1 VVSRG
6 LKEAASPPLI
16 SWRAAQGTGPSL
28 RSQGC
33 CASRWRATACGRPFL
48 TGLTDGSLP
57 HGTFAFYVV
66 QDALYL
72 RQYAQALAAVAS
84 RAPDAAGT
92 EMFARHAADAVAVEK
107 ALHESLLADLGID
120 PASASAAEP
129 APTNLAYTSYL
140 LAAIYGG
147 SYADGI
153 GAVLPCYWIYWEV
166 GKELQRHGSPD
177 PRCQR
182 WIDTY
187 GGEEFAEAVRAVL
200 AVADELGPV
209 RAPREREG
217 VHQPALP
224 GNQPLRMDVLG
235 HGVPETDLAHLTS
248 PEQYTSRS
256 ADRRIAQV
264 HQRARMT
271 GSVRN
276 HCAAPKRHRRA
287 ERRISVASRQPRLIT
302 ERSHESMP
310 SRRPIAEYLIWL
322 GPLVLA
328 LDEYR
333 SLISERPRLRP
344 RCC

>member
-1 VVSRG
+1 MNGRFTSE
-6 LKEAASPPLI
+6 L
-16 SWRAAQGTGPSL
+16 WQGIGDIYHGIL
-28 RSQGC
+28 VH
-33 CASRWRATACGRPFL
+33 PFL

-92 EMFARHAADAVAVEK
+92 EMFAGHAADAVAVER
-107 ALHESLLADLGID
+107 ALHELLLADLGID

-166 GKELQRHGSPD
+166 GKELQRRGSPD
-177 PRCQR
+177 PRYQR

-187 GGEEFAEAVRAVL
+187 GGEEFGAAVRAVL

-209 RAPREREG
+209 LAPRERER
-217 VHQPALP
+217 VRHHF
-224 GNQPLRMDVLG
+224 RV
-235 HGVPETDLAHLTS
+235 
-248 PEQYTSRS
+248 TSRYEWMFW
-256 ADRRIAQV
+256 DMGYRKQ
-264 HQRARMT
+264 T
-271 GSVRN
+271 W
-276 HCAAPKRHRRA
+276 
-287 ERRISVASRQPRLIT
+287 
-302 ERSHESMP
+302 
-310 SRRPIAEYLIWL
+310 PI
-322 GPLVLA
+322 
-328 LDEYR
+328 
-333 SLISERPRLRP
+333 
-344 RCC
+344 